1 MPDNLRINIR
11 AMTPDERGFA
21 YTQPDLFET
30 SGCIG
35 HLRVDMGNTGTQ
47 FFSSWDDH
55 KADLKTAEFKNEFDA
70 VINALRNDTEY
81 GGILASRTAL
91 ASYCLRQPESLY
103 ENGREYGFRVDTDK
117 YSYLLRL
124 NPNRGE
130 YAAYCY
136 AYEKEKLDRYLYDK
150 PIEQEMPVPEDA
162 QDPAKKSSKERL
174 KEITDSIERG
184 IRDVFNSGKFEN
196 YLATMSRFHRYSL
209 NNTILIYMQK
219 PDATR
224 VAGFNKWKEF
234 KRSVKKGEKGIKII
248 APTIYKKKVEE
259 AKLDPDTKAPLLDK
273 DGNAIMEEKEI
284 SIPRFRVA
292 TVFDLSQTEG
302 EPLPVL
308 AAPLNGNVKQYDAFV
323 EALKRSSPV
332 PVAFEKM
339 PPDTDGAFHT
349 KGQRISIRE
358 GMSEVQTVA
367 ALVHEI
373 THAKLHNAVF
383 PAKDDSTE
391 YDEVE
396 IFDQPGLFS
405 NGRIRKEDLPGG
417 LFKYDLRGSDD
428 DPGYPISIENRVV
441 VNHAGTVITA
451 KPIELSDTGFRAFTE
466 DEGMNFVGGSMTIRD
481 FYNTHKKDTR
491 TQEVEAESVAYSVC
505 QYYGIETG
513 ENSFGYIA
521 GWSGSKELSE
531 LKDSLTTIT
540 ATASSLITD
549 IDKNFKEVCKERG
562 IAPEHDNSAA
572 KTEVNV
578 LLDNYPLPDP
588 ALPREANA
596 VFGKDNSDLLPLGKD
611 MAQAFY
617 EENQEVFYMENG
629 QIVMAFETDDISSQ
643 LEGTVFGLP
652 SEAWEQ
658 HPKFHE
664 KLAARDHNQE
674 QREAAFDAYPGDC
687 YAIYQVKHD
696 KGIFDALA
704 FMNYEHITKNNLNL
718 NRSQYDLKYTAVS
731 SDTVTP
737 EKLFEKF
744 NIDRPPDFGGHSLS
758 VSDIVAIKQAGQVSY
773 YYCDDIGFKE
783 LPDFRKPDNY
793 LRNAEISTEDD
804 YGMIDGII
812 NNGQKQPSLDEL
824 EERMSQGQNVPLKD
838 LYNAIKERNDA
849 KKASVMDKLKSQPPQ
864 EKKRKA
870 PKKSAEREM

>member
-1 MPDNLRINIR
+1 MPDIIRINIR

-55 KADLKTAEFKNEFDA
+55 QAELKTAEFKNEFDT
-70 VINALRNDTEY
+70 VINALRNDAEY

-91 ASYCLRQPESLY
+91 ASYCLRQPESVY

-162 QDPAKKSSKERL
+162 QDPAKKSNKERL

-332 PVAFEKM
+332 SVAFEKM
-339 PPDTDGAFHT
+339 PSDTDGAFHT
-349 KGQRISIRE
+349 KDQRISIRE
-358 GMSEVQTVA
+358 GMSEIQTVA

-373 THAKLHNAVF
+373 THAKLHNALF
-383 PAKDDSTE
+383 PAKDDPMK

-417 LFKYDLRGSDD
+417 LFKYDLRGSDN
-428 DPGYPISIENRVV
+428 DPGDPIRIENRVV
-441 VNHAGTVITA
+441 VNHAGTVITT
-451 KPIELSDTGFRAFTE
+451 KPIELSNTGFRAFTE

-481 FYNTHKKDTR
+481 FYNMHKKDTR

-562 IAPEHDNSAA
+562 IEPGLNNTAAEPEV
-572 KTEVNV
+572 KV
-578 LLDNYPLPDP
+578 LLDSYPMPDP

-596 VFGKDNSDLLPLGKD
+596 VFGKENADLLPLGKE

-643 LEGTVFGLP
+643 PEGTVFGLP

-696 KGIFDALA
+696 KEIFAAMA
-704 FMNYEHITKNNLNL
+704 FMDYQYVSKNMLSPD
-718 NRSQYDLKYTAVS
+718 RSQYNLKYTAAS
-731 SDTVTP
+731 TESVTP

-744 NIDRPPDFGGHSLS
+744 NMGRPPDFDGHSLS
-758 VSDIVAIKQAGQVSY
+758 VSDIVAIKHNGQVSC
-773 YYCDDIGFKE
+773 YYCDSIGFKE
-783 LPDFRKPDNY
+783 LPDFRKPENY
-793 LRNAEISTEDD
+793 LKAAEMSTEDD

-812 NNGQKQPSLDEL
+812 NNGAKEGPEKKPSVL
-824 EERMSQGQNVPLKD
+824 
-838 LYNAIKERNDA
+838 
-849 KKASVMDKLKSQPPQ
+849 DKLKNQPPQ
-864 EKKRKA
+864 EKNHRV